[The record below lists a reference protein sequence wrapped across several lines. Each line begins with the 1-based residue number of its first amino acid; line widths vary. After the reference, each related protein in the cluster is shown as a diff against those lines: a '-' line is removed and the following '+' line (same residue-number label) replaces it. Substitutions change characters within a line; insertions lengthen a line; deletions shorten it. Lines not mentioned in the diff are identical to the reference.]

1 MQTSSRH
8 SRRRHRNRLMQRHKI
23 TLKDFTFEA
32 GGHLDTV
39 DVVYHTSDKP
49 YQKGQK
55 VVWICHALT
64 GNSDPQDWWPG
75 LVGPGKF
82 LDPDKFFIACVNML
96 GSPYGTTSPASI
108 NPATGK
114 PFYFDFPM
122 VTVRDIC
129 KCNFAVMD
137 YLGIESADV
146 LMGPS
151 IGGFQALEM
160 SIMRAFRS
168 VCWPGSAH

>member
-1 MQTSSRH
+1 MQS
-8 SRRRHRNRLMQRHKI
+8 HKI
-23 TLKDFTFEA
+23 IVKDFHFEA

-39 DVVYHTSDKP
+39 DVLYHTSDRE
-49 YQKGQK
+49 YAKGDK

-82 LDPDKFFIACVNML
+82 IDPDKYYVVCVNML
-96 GSPYGTTSPASI
+96 GSPYGTSSPASI

-114 PFYFDFPM
+114 PFYFDFPR

-137 YLGIESADV
+137 YLGIERVDI

-160 SIMRAFRS
+160 SIMQPER
-168 VCWPGSAH
+168 